1 MKNVIITGASQGIG
15 RALAIKFS
23 NKGYN
28 VIAVYNNSKNEAEK
42 LSEYKNVD
50 IFKADV
56 SSSAQV
62 ESLFNYAIKKYGNID
77 LLINNAGVSLKQKPL
92 LDVSESEF
100 DGIFNVNVKGVFLCS
115 KNAVNNMLNKGGKI
129 INVSSIFGVLGGSCE
144 VVYSSSKSAV
154 IGFTR
159 ALSEELELSNIAVC
173 SVILGLVDTNMN
185 AHLTNQE
192 KLDFVKEC
200 GLIKVPTPAEV
211 ADKIYQISNL
221 KNEEIN
227 GKNFNVFT
235 GNLPSNINF

>member
-1 MKNVIITGASQGIG
+1 MKNVVITGASQGIG
-15 RALAIKFS
+15 RALAIKFA
-23 NKGYN
+23 NNGYN
-28 VIAVYNNSKNEAEK
+28 VIAVYNSSKKEAEE
-42 LSEYKNVD
+42 LLEYKNVD

-62 ESLFNYAIKKYGNID
+62 ESLFNYVYKKYGCVD
-77 LLINNAGVSLKQKPL
+77 VLINNAGIALKQKPL

-100 DGIFNVNVKGVFLCS
+100 DSVFNVNVKGVFLCT
-115 KNAVNNMLNKGGKI
+115 KNAVNYMLNNGGKI
-129 INVSSIFGVLGGSCE
+129 INVSSIFGVTGGSCE

-159 ALSEELELSNIAVC
+159 ALSDELELSNIAVC

-185 AHLTNQE
+185 AHLTTQE

-235 GNLPSNINF
+235 GNLPYGINF

>member
-23 NKGYN
+23 NNGYN

-62 ESLFNYAIKKYGNID
+62 ESLFNYAIKKYGSVD